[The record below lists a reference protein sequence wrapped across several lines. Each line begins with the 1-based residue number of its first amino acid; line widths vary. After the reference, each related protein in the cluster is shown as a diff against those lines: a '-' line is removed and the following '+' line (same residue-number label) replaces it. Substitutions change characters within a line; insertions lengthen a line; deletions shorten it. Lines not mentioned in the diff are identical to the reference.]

1 MKKIYL
7 FFLAFGL
14 VATSIAQSDKEF
26 WFGVD
31 GSYWQKS
38 IKSSNFFQQG
48 PNQEQ
53 FGSLRPMIGLK
64 LNQKWDIGIMMSI
77 NSYVEE
83 ISPLNLTQD
92 FGVFDE
98 EGMFLYSDSRT
109 TVYQT
114 TIDNQLFGV
123 GIFARRN
130 FQLNDKFSINIS
142 PYILRE
148 SGDSGLMNFYFPATT
163 FDPCPNCLS
172 IFPGPIEVPLSE
184 ENWRFG
190 IDAAFAYQ
198 ASNWLKL
205 EIRANLLELR
215 QQTLNDERN
224 LLTNDLA
231 IFDPFLFATQGYF
244 GSYSD
249 FGSALTREGIRFGIV
264 ISPF

>member
-1 MKKIYL
+1 MKKIFL
-7 FFLAFGL
+7 FILAFGFCTL
-14 VATSIAQSDKEF
+14 SFAQSSKEF
-26 WFGVD
+26 WFGLD
-31 GSYWQKS
+31 ASYWQKS
-38 IKSSNFFQQG
+38 IKSSTFFQQG
-48 PNQEQ
+48 PNQER
-53 FGSLRPMIGLK
+53 FGSIRPMIGLK

-148 SGDSGLMNFYFPATT
+148 TGDSGVMNFYFPATS

-172 IFPGPIEVPLSE
+172 IFPGPIEVPMTE
-184 ENWRFG
+184 GNWRYG
-190 IDAAFAYQ
+190 VDAALAYQ
-198 ASNWLKL
+198 ATNWLKL
-205 EIRANLLELR
+205 ELRANLLEFR
-215 QQTLNDERN
+215 RQTLTDDRN
-224 LLTNDLA
+224 NLTNGLT
-231 IFDPFLFATQGYF
+231 IFDPFLAATQGYF

-249 FGSALTREGIRFGIV
+249 FGSAVSREGIRFGVV